1 MKTTLP
7 PLFAFLFLFVFLYPS
22 HGEKDERPNIIVFLV
37 DDYDKPETS
46 PYGGKVLTP
55 NLNRLAKEG
64 MICHNAH
71 VTSTVCT
78 PSRYTFLTGRYAS
91 SSHSNTF
98 LDECPEGTQALPAF
112 NVGLES
118 DRMNVGRVLADA
130 GYATG
135 FVGKY
140 HVHDTDHS
148 KEASLFGDLDV
159 PKNAEYS
166 EKLNKRKFKLE
177 KLQRDLVKKN
187 GFTWAK
193 NIYWGNLKSP
203 FKGHNPD
210 WTAQAALEFIEE
222 HKDQPFYLHCCS
234 TLLHG
239 PNGEWFKSMMEKELA
254 TGEGY
259 LKKPLGLIDRKSVWK
274 RIQKA
279 GLTEAEVGY
288 LWMDDSL
295 GLILDKLDKLGIADN
310 TIVVFVSDHGSEKK
324 GSLIKTRGTEIPCLI
339 RWPKVIKPGS
349 VSRGLLQNTDFVP
362 TWFELA
368 KVKIPKGY
376 HFDGK
381 SLAPM
386 FKDPAVSIRKYI
398 YGEQGAARAI
408 KTEAFEYISIRYT
421 DEQISEAQSK
431 RADRA
436 YKTLLGLSSG
446 ISRAR
451 YFHPDIFS
459 ADQLYDLS
467 KDPNSQKNVADD
479 SSYAGQLKKMKAM
492 LTRTVKE
499 LGPRPYGDFVP
510 GKGTSDAEA
519 SQKVLD
525 QLAAYHANENKNLY
539 WLLLFKKNIH

>member
-1 MKTTLP
+1 MCFSR
-7 PLFAFLFLFVFLYPS
+7 LFSINLINFFSIFSFVINLN
-22 HGEKDERPNIIVFLV
+22 GQLLKPNIIVFLV

-55 NLNRLAKEG
+55 NLDRLAKEG

-91 SSHSNTF
+91 SSHSNT
-98 LDECPEGTQALPAF
+98 
-112 NVGLES
+112 LES

-148 KEASLFGDLDV
+148 KEGSLFGDLDV
-159 PKNAEYS
+159 LKNAKYS
-166 EKLNKRKFKLE
+166 DQLNKRKFKLE
-177 KLQRDLVKKN
+177 KLQRELIKKN

-193 NIYWGNLKSP
+193 NIYWGNLKQP

-239 PNGEWFKSMMEKELA
+239 PNGEWFKSMMEKEHL
-254 TGEGY
+254 TGEGF
-259 LKKPLGLIDRKSVWK
+259 LKKPLGLIDRESVWK

-295 GLILDKLDKLGIADN
+295 GLILDKLDEIGIADN
-310 TIVVFVSDHGSEKK
+310 TIVLFVSDHGSDKK

-368 KVKIPKGY
+368 KAKIPESY
-376 HFDGK
+376 HIDGK
-381 SLAPM
+381 SLAAM
-386 FKDPAVSIRKYI
+386 FKDPKVSIRKHI

-408 KTEAFEYISIRYT
+408 KTKAFEYISIRYT
-421 DEQISEAQSK
+421 DEQITGALSK

-467 KDPNSQKNVADD
+467 KDPD
-479 SSYAGQLKKMKAM
+479 SLNNLATDPSYAGQLKKMKNM
-492 LTRTVKE
+492 LTKTVKN
-499 LGPRPYGDFVP
+499 LGSRPYGDFVQ
-510 GKGTSDAEA
+510 GEGTSDAEA

-525 QLAAYHANENKNLY
+525 LLAAYHAKES
-539 WLLLFKKNIH
+539 KKKK

>member
-1 MKTTLP
+1 MKITLYS
-7 PLFAFLFLFVFLYPS
+7 LCACLFLFVFLYPS
-22 HGEKDERPNIIVFLV
+22 HGKKDERPNIIVFLV

-55 NLNRLAKEG
+55 NLDRLAKEG

-98 LDECPEGTQALPAF
+98 LDECPKGTQALPAF

-148 KEASLFGDLDV
+148 KEGSLFGDLDV
-159 PKNAEYS
+159 PKNAKYS
-166 EKLNKRKFKLE
+166 DQVNNRKFKLE
-177 KLQRDLVKKN
+177 KFQRELVKKN

-193 NIYWGNLKSP
+193 NIYWGNLKQP

-210 WTAQAALEFIEE
+210 WTAQASLEFIEE

-254 TGEGY
+254 SGEGF
-259 LKKPLGLIDRKSVWK
+259 LKKPINLIDRKSVWE

-288 LWMDDSL
+288 LWMDESL
-295 GLILDKLDKLGIADN
+295 GLILDKLDELGIADN
-310 TIVVFVSDHGSEKK
+310 TIVVFVSDHGSERK

-339 RWPKVIKPGS
+339 RWPRVIKPGS
-349 VSRGLLQNTDFVP
+349 VSCGLLQNTDFVP

-368 KVKIPKGY
+368 KAKIPKNY
-376 HFDGK
+376 HIDGK
-381 SLAPM
+381 SLAAM
-386 FKDPAVSIRKYI
+386 FKDPTVSIRKYI

-421 DEQISEAQSK
+421 DEQITGALSK

-467 KDPNSQKNVADD
+467 KDPNSQKNVAHD
-479 SSYAGQLKKMKAM
+479 SGYAEQLKKMKAI
-492 LTRTVKE
+492 LTKTVKE

-510 GKGTSDAEA
+510 GEGTSDAET

-525 QLAAYHANENKNLY
+525 QLAVYHAKEG
-539 WLLLFKKNIH
+539 KKKK

>member
-1 MKTTLP
+1 MHLP
-7 PLFAFLFLFVFLYPS
+7 NLPSIALLFSCVLLASSF
-22 HGEKDERPNIIVFLV
+22 GEKIAKPNVIVFLV

-55 NLNRLAKEG
+55 NLDRLAKEG

-159 PKNAEYS
+159 PKNAKYS
-166 EKLNKRKFKLE
+166 DQLNKKKFQLE
-177 KLQRDLVKKN
+177 KLQRELIKKN

-193 NIYWGNLKSP
+193 NIYWGNLKQP

-222 HKDQPFYLHCCS
+222 HKNQPFYLHCCS

-254 TGEGY
+254 SGEGF
-259 LKKPLGLIDRKSVWK
+259 LKKPLNLIDRKSVWE

-288 LWMDDSL
+288 LWMDECL
-295 GLILDKLDKLGIADN
+295 GLILDKLDSLGIADN
-310 TIVVFVSDHGSEKK
+310 TIVVFVSDHGSERK

-339 RWPKVIKPGS
+339 RWPKGIKPGS
-349 VSRGLLQNTDFVP
+349 VSHGLLQNTDFVP

-368 KVKIPKGY
+368 KAKIPKGY
-376 HFDGK
+376 HIDGK
-381 SLAPM
+381 SLVPM
-386 FKDPAVSIRKYI
+386 FENPSISVREFI
-398 YGEQGAARAI
+398 YAEQGAARAI
-408 KTEAFEYISIRYT
+408 KTDTLEYLSIRYT
-421 DEQISEAQSK
+421 DEQIAMAQSK

-467 KDPNSQKNVADD
+467 KDPDSQNNLATDP
-479 SSYAGQLKKMKAM
+479 SYAGQLKKMKNM
-492 LTRTVKE
+492 LTKTVKN
-499 LGPRPYGDFVP
+499 LGSRPYGDFVP
-510 GKGTSDAEA
+510 GEGTNDAEA

-525 QLAAYHANENKNLY
+525 QLAAYHAKES
-539 WLLLFKKNIH
+539 KKKK

>member
-1 MKTTLP
+1 MHFP
-7 PLFAFLFLFVFLYPS
+7 PSCSLIAMMFLSLGSFFGKLQGQS
-22 HGEKDERPNIIVFLV
+22 EKPNIIVFLV

-46 PYGGKVLTP
+46 PYGGNVLTP
-55 NLNRLAKEG
+55 NLDRLAKEG

-98 LDECPEGTQALPAF
+98 LEECPEGTQALPAF

-148 KEASLFGDLDV
+148 KEGSLFGDLDV
-159 PKNAEYS
+159 PKNAKYS
-166 EKLNKRKFKLE
+166 DQLNKRKFKLE
-177 KLQRDLVKKN
+177 KLQRELIKKN

-193 NIYWGNLKSP
+193 NIYWGNLKQP

-210 WTAQAALEFIEE
+210 WTARAALEFIEE
-222 HKDQPFYLHCCS
+222 YKDQPFYLHCCS

-239 PNGEWFKSMMEKELA
+239 PNGEWFKSMLEKELV
-254 TGEGY
+254 TGEGF
-259 LKKPLGLIDRKSVWK
+259 LKKPINLIDRESVWK

-295 GLILDKLDKLGIADN
+295 GLILDKLDSLGITDN
-310 TIVVFVSDHGSEKK
+310 TIVVFASDHGSEKK

-339 RWPKVIKPGS
+339 RWPKGIKPGS
-349 VSRGLLQNTDFVP
+349 VSHGLFQNTDFVP

-368 KVKIPKGY
+368 SAKIPQDY
-376 HFDGK
+376 HMDGK
-381 SLAPM
+381 SLVPM
-386 FKDPAVSIRKYI
+386 FEDPSVSVREFI
-398 YGEQGAARAI
+398 YAEQGAARAI
-408 KTEAFEYISIRYT
+408 KTDSLEYLSIRYT
-421 DEQISEAQSK
+421 NKQIAATHNKRSE
-431 RADRA
+431 RTF
-436 YKTLLGLSSG
+436 KTLLGLSSG

-467 KDPNSQKNVADD
+467 KDPNSQKNVAED
-479 SSYAGQLKKMKAM
+479 SSYAKQLKKMKAI
-492 LTRTVKE
+492 LTKTIKE

-510 GKGTSDAEA
+510 GEGTSDAEA

-525 QLAAYHANENKNLY
+525 QLAAYHTKQNK
-539 WLLLFKKNIH
+539 KEK

>member
-1 MKTTLP
+1 MNRSLLTLFFFS
-7 PLFAFLFLFVFLYPS
+7 LGFLSPS
-22 HGEKDERPNIIVFLV
+22 FGEKTDRPNIIVFLV

-55 NLNRLAKEG
+55 NLDRLAKEG

-91 SSHSNTF
+91 SSYSKTF
-98 LDECPEGTQALPAF
+98 LAECPEGTQALPAF

-148 KEASLFGDLDV
+148 KEGSLFGALDV
-159 PKNAEYS
+159 PKNAKYS
-166 EKLNKRKFKLE
+166 EKLNDRKFKLE
-177 KLQRDLVKKN
+177 KLQRELVKKN
-187 GFTWAK
+187 GFSWAK

-222 HKDQPFYLHCCS
+222 HKEQPFYLHCCS

-239 PNGEWFKSMMEKELA
+239 PNGEWFKSMMEKELV
-254 TGEGY
+254 TGEGF
-259 LKKPLGLIDRKSVWK
+259 LKKPLGLIDRESVWK

-295 GLILDKLDKLGIADN
+295 GLILDKLDALGIADN
-310 TIVVFVSDHGSEKK
+310 TIVVFVSDHGSERK

-349 VSRGLLQNTDFVP
+349 VSHGLLQNTDFVP

-368 KVKIPKGY
+368 GTKIPEDY
-376 HFDGK
+376 HMDGK
-381 SLAPM
+381 SLVPM
-386 FKDPAVSIRKYI
+386 FKDPAVSIREFVYA
-398 YGEQGAARAI
+398 EQGAARAI
-408 KTEAFEYISIRYT
+408 KTDEWEYVSLRYT
-421 DEQISEAQSK
+421 DEQFAAAQSK
-431 RADRA
+431 RSDRA
-436 YKTLLGLSSG
+436 FKTLLGLSGG

-451 YFHPDIFS
+451 HFHPGIFS
-459 ADQLYDLS
+459 ADQLYHLAH
-467 KDPNSQKNVADD
+467 DPASQKNLAGDKG
-479 SSYAGQLKKMKAM
+479 YAGQLRKMKNM
-492 LTRTVKE
+492 LTQTVKK

-510 GKGTSDAEA
+510 GEGTSDAEA
-519 SQKVLD
+519 SQKILD
-525 QLAAYHANENKNLY
+525 KLSVYHAKENK
-539 WLLLFKKNIH
+539 KKR

>member
-1 MKTTLP
+1 MKITLP
-7 PLFAFLFLFVFLYPS
+7 SLFSFLFLFVFLYPS
-22 HGEKDERPNIIVFLV
+22 HGEKDKRPNIIVFLV

-46 PYGGKVLTP
+46 PYGWEVLTP
-55 NLNRLAKEG
+55 NLDRLAKEG

-112 NVGLES
+112 NVVLES

-140 HVHDTDHS
+140 HVHDADHS
-148 KEASLFGDLDV
+148 KEGSLFGDLDV
-159 PKNAEYS
+159 PKNARYS
-166 EKLNKRKFKLE
+166 DQLNKKKFKLE
-177 KLQRDLVKKN
+177 KLQRELIKKN

-193 NIYWGNLKSP
+193 NIYWGNLKQP

-210 WTAQAALEFIEE
+210 WTAQAALEFMEE

-254 TGEGY
+254 SGEGF
-259 LKKPLGLIDRKSVWK
+259 LKKPLNLIDRKSVWE

-279 GLTEAEVGY
+279 GLTESEVGY

-295 GLILDKLDKLGIADN
+295 GLILDKLDELGIAEN
-310 TIVVFVSDHGSEKK
+310 TIVVFVSDHGSERK

-368 KVKIPKGY
+368 KAKIPESY
-376 HFDGK
+376 HIDGK

-386 FKDPAVSIRKYI
+386 FKDHAVSIRKHI

-408 KTEAFEYISIRYT
+408 KTEDFEYICIRYT
-421 DEQISEAQSK
+421 DEQITGALSK

-467 KDPNSQKNVADD
+467 KDPNSQKNVAYD
-479 SSYAGQLKKMKAM
+479 SVYAEQLKKMKAV
-492 LTRTVKE
+492 LTQTVME

-510 GKGTSDAEA
+510 GEGTSDAEA

-525 QLAAYHANENKNLY
+525 QLAAYHAKES
-539 WLLLFKKNIH
+539 KKKK

>member
-1 MKTTLP
+1 MKTSLHF
-7 PLFAFLFLFVFLYPS
+7 LFASLFLFVFLDPS
-22 HGEKDERPNIIVFLV
+22 HGKKDERPNIIVFLV

-46 PYGGKVLTP
+46 PYGGNVLTP
-55 NLNRLAKEG
+55 NLGRLADEG

-98 LDECPEGTQALPAF
+98 LDECPKGTQALPAF

-140 HVHDTDHS
+140 HVHDADHS
-148 KEASLFGDLDV
+148 KEGSLFGDLDV
-159 PKNAEYS
+159 PKNAKYS
-166 EKLNKRKFKLE
+166 DQLNKRKFKLE
-177 KLQRDLVKKN
+177 KLQRELIKKN

-193 NIYWGNLKSP
+193 NIYWGNLKQP

-210 WTAQAALEFIEE
+210 WTAQAALEFIDEY
-222 HKDQPFYLHCCS
+222 KDQPFYLHCCS

-239 PNGEWFKSMMEKELA
+239 PNKEWFKSMMEKELA
-254 TGEGY
+254 TGEGFI
-259 LKKPLGLIDRKSVWK
+259 KKPLNLIDRKSVWE

-295 GLILDKLDKLGIADN
+295 GLILDKLDELGIADN
-310 TIVVFVSDHGSEKK
+310 TIVVFVSDHGSERK

-339 RWPKVIKPGS
+339 RWPRVIKPGS

-368 KVKIPKGY
+368 KTKIPKNY
-376 HFDGK
+376 HIDGK
-381 SLAPM
+381 SLAAM
-386 FKDPAVSIRKYI
+386 FKDPTVSIRKYI

-421 DEQISEAQSK
+421 DEQITGALSK

-467 KDPNSQKNVADD
+467 KDPNSQKNVAHD
-479 SSYAGQLKKMKAM
+479 SGYAEQLKKMKAI

-510 GKGTSDAEA
+510 GEGTSDAEA

-525 QLAAYHANENKNLY
+525 QLAAYHAKENK
-539 WLLLFKKNIH
+539 KKK

>member
-1 MKTTLP
+1 MHLRNLSVFVL
-7 PLFAFLFLFVFLYPS
+7 LFACGFLSPS
-22 HGEKDERPNIIVFLV
+22 HGEKTTKPNIIVFLV

-55 NLNRLAKEG
+55 NLDRLAKEG

-91 SSHSNTF
+91 SSHSKMF
-98 LDECPEGTQALPAF
+98 LEECPEGTQALPAF

-140 HVHDTDHS
+140 HVHDMDHGN
-148 KEASLFGDLDV
+148 EGSLFGDLEV
-159 PKNAEYS
+159 PKNAKYTE
-166 EKLNKRKFKLE
+166 ELNKRKFKLE
-177 KLQRDLVKKN
+177 KLQRELIKKN

-222 HKDQPFYLHCCS
+222 HKEQPFYLHCCS

-239 PNGEWFKSMMEKELA
+239 PNGEWFKSMMEKELV
-254 TGEGY
+254 TGEGF
-259 LKKPLGLIDRKSVWK
+259 LKKPLGLIDRKSVWE

-295 GLILDKLDKLGIADN
+295 GLILDKLDALGIAEN
-310 TIVVFVSDHGSEKK
+310 TIVVFVSDHGSERK

-349 VSRGLLQNTDFVP
+349 VNSGLLQNTDFVP

-368 KVKIPKGY
+368 KAKIPENY
-376 HFDGK
+376 HIDGK
-381 SLAPM
+381 SLVPM
-386 FKDPAVSIRKYI
+386 FRDPSVSIRKFI
-398 YGEQGAARAI
+398 YAEQGAARAI
-408 KTEAFEYISIRYT
+408 KTDTFEYVSIRYT
-421 DEQISEAQSK
+421 DEQIAAAQSK

-436 YKTLLGLSSG
+436 FKTLLGLSGG
-446 ISRAR
+446 ISRAKD
-451 YFHPDIFS
+451 FHPGIFS

-467 KDPNSQKNVADD
+467 KDPDSQKNLASI

-492 LTRTVKE
+492 LTKTVKK
-499 LGPRPYGDFVP
+499 LGPRPYGEFVP
-510 GKGTSDAEA
+510 GKGTNDAAA
-519 SQKVLD
+519 SQEILD
-525 QLAAYHANENKNLY
+525 KLSVYNSAQG
-539 WLLLFKKNIH
+539 KKKK

>member
-148 KEASLFGDLDV
+148 KEGSLFGDLDV
-159 PKNAEYS
+159 PKNATYS
-166 EKLNKRKFKLE
+166 DQLNKRKFKLE
-177 KLQRDLVKKN
+177 KLQRELIKKN
-187 GFTWAK
+187 GFSWAK
-193 NIYWGNLKSP
+193 NIYWGNLKHP

-210 WTAQAALEFIEE
+210 WTAKAALEFIEE

-239 PNGEWFKSMMEKELA
+239 PNREWFKSMMEKELA
-254 TGEGY
+254 TGEGF
-259 LKKPLGLIDRKSVWK
+259 LKKPLGLIDRKSVWE

-398 YGEQGAARAI
+398 YGEQGAARAV

-479 SSYAGQLKKMKAM
+479 SSYAGQLKKMKAI

-519 SQKVLD
+519 SQKILD
-525 QLAAYHANENKNLY
+525 QLAAYHAKENK
-539 WLLLFKKNIH
+539 KKK

>member
-1 MKTTLP
+1 MKISLP
-7 PLFAFLFLFVFLYPS
+7 PLFSFLFLFVFLYPS
-22 HGEKDERPNIIVFLV
+22 HGEKDKRPNIILFLV

-55 NLNRLAKEG
+55 SLDRLAKEG
-64 MICHNAH
+64 MIAHNAH

-98 LDECPEGTQALPAF
+98 LEECPEGTQALPAF

-118 DRMNVGRVLADA
+118 DRMNVGRILADA

-140 HVHDTDHS
+140 HVHDTDHGN
-148 KEASLFGDLDV
+148 EGSLFGALEV
-159 PKNAEYS
+159 PKNAEFS
-166 EKLNKRKFKLE
+166 EELNGRKFKLE
-177 KLQRDLVKKN
+177 KLQRELVKQN

-193 NIYWGNLKSP
+193 NIYWGNLKNP
-203 FKGHNPD
+203 FKGHNPE

-239 PNGEWFKSMMEKELA
+239 PNGEWFKSMMEKELV
-254 TGEGY
+254 TGEGL
-259 LKKPLGLIDRKSVWK
+259 LKKPLGIIDRKSVWE

-279 GLTEAEVGY
+279 GLSEAEVGY

-295 GLILDKLDKLGIADN
+295 GLILDKLDEIGIADN
-310 TIVVFVSDHGSEKK
+310 TIVVFVSDHGSDKK

-368 KVKIPKGY
+368 GAKLPKEY
-376 HFDGK
+376 HLDGK
-381 SLAPM
+381 SLVPM

-398 YGEQGAARAI
+398 YAEQGAARAI

-421 DEQISEAQSK
+421 DEQIVAAQGN
-431 RADRA
+431 RAERA
-436 YKTLLGLSSG
+436 FKTLLGLSGG
-446 ISRAR
+446 ISRAKD
-451 YFHPDIFS
+451 FHPGAFS

-467 KDPNSQKNVADD
+467 KDPDSQKNLADD
-479 SSYAGQLKKMKAM
+479 PSYAGQLKKMKAM
-492 LTRTVKE
+492 LTRTIKK
-499 LGPRPYGDFVP
+499 LGPRPYGEFVS
-510 GKGTSDAEA
+510 GQGTSDAKS
-519 SQKVLD
+519 SQEILD
-525 QLAAYHANENKNLY
+525 KLSVYHTTENTKRNRT
-539 WLLLFKKNIH
+539 KTR

>member
-1 MKTTLP
+1 MHFP
-7 PLFAFLFLFVFLYPS
+7 PSCFLIAIFFLALSSFFGKLQGLS
-22 HGEKDERPNIIVFLV
+22 EKPNIIVFLV

-64 MICHNAH
+64 MVCHNAH

-91 SSHSNTF
+91 SSHSKTF
-98 LDECPEGTQALPAF
+98 LAECPEGAQALPAF

-140 HVHDTDHS
+140 HVHDMDHGN
-148 KEASLFGDLDV
+148 EGSLFGELEV

-166 EKLNKRKFKLE
+166 DKLNERKFKLE
-177 KLQRDLVKKN
+177 KLQRELVKKN

-193 NIYWGNLKSP
+193 NIYWGNLKQP

-222 HKDQPFYLHCCS
+222 QKDQPFYLHYCS

-254 TGEGY
+254 SGEGF
-259 LKKPLGLIDRKSVWK
+259 LKKPLNLIDRKSVWE

-310 TIVVFVSDHGSEKK
+310 TIVVFVSDHGSERK

-368 KVKIPKGY
+368 GTKIPEDY
-376 HFDGK
+376 HMDGK
-381 SLAPM
+381 SLLPM
-386 FKDPAVSIRKYI
+386 FKDPSVFIRKYI
-398 YGEQGAARAI
+398 YAEQGAARAI
-408 KTEAFEYISIRYT
+408 KTDTLEFISIRYT
-421 DEQISEAQSK
+421 DEQIVAAQSN
-431 RADRA
+431 RGDRTS
-436 YKTLLGLSSG
+436 KTLLGLSGG

-451 YFHPDIFS
+451 YFHPGIFS
-459 ADQLYDLS
+459 ADQLYDLT
-467 KDPNSQKNVADD
+467 KDPESQKNLANDP
-479 SSYAGQLKKMKAM
+479 SYAGQLKKMKFL
-492 LTRTVKE
+492 LTRKVKK
-499 LGPRPYGDFVP
+499 LGPRPYGEFVP
-510 GKGTSDAEA
+510 GKGTNDAES
-519 SQKVLD
+519 SQKILD
-525 QLAAYHANENKNLY
+525 QLAVYHAKENK
-539 WLLLFKKNIH
+539 KIKTR

>member
-1 MKTTLP
+1 MRLRYLS
-7 PLFAFLFLFVFLYPS
+7 LFFCILLSSSF
-22 HGEKDERPNIIVFLV
+22 GEKTNRPNIIVFLV

-55 NLNRLAKEG
+55 NLDRLAKEG

-98 LDECPEGTQALPAF
+98 LEECPKGTQALPAF

-148 KEASLFGDLDV
+148 KEGSLFGDLDV
-159 PKNAEYS
+159 PKNAKYS
-166 EKLNKRKFKLE
+166 DQLNKRKFKLE
-177 KLQRDLVKKN
+177 KLQRELVQKN

-193 NIYWGNLKSP
+193 NIYWGNLKQP

-239 PNGEWFKSMMEKELA
+239 PNKEWFKSMMEKELA
-254 TGEGY
+254 SGEGF
-259 LKKPLGLIDRKSVWK
+259 LKKPLNLIDRKSVLE

-279 GLTEAEVGY
+279 GLSEAEVGY

-295 GLILDKLDKLGIADN
+295 GLILDKLDELGIADN
-310 TIVVFVSDHGSEKK
+310 TIVVFVSDHGSERK

-368 KVKIPKGY
+368 KAKIPENY
-376 HFDGK
+376 HIDGK
-381 SLAPM
+381 SLAAM

-408 KTEAFEYISIRYT
+408 KTEDFEYISIRYT
-421 DEQISEAQSK
+421 DAQITGAQSK
-431 RADRA
+431 RADRT

-467 KDPNSQKNVADD
+467 KDPNLQKNVAHD
-479 SSYAGQLKKMKAM
+479 SGYAEQLKKMKAI
-492 LTRTVKE
+492 LTKTVKE

-510 GKGTSDAEA
+510 GEGTSDAEA

-525 QLAAYHANENKNLY
+525 QLAAYHAKENK
-539 WLLLFKKNIH
+539 KKK

>member
-1 MKTTLP
+1 MHLRYLSLLVL
-7 PLFAFLFLFVFLYPS
+7 LFSCVLLASSF
-22 HGEKDERPNIIVFLV
+22 GEKTAKPNVIVFLV

-55 NLNRLAKEG
+55 NLDRLAKEG

-91 SSHSNTF
+91 SSHSKTF
-98 LDECPEGTQALPAF
+98 LEECPTGTQALPAF

-148 KEASLFGDLDV
+148 KEGSLFGDLDV

-166 EKLNKRKFKLE
+166 DQLNKRKFKLE

-187 GFTWAK
+187 GFSWAK

-222 HKDQPFYLHCCS
+222 HKNQPFYLHCCS

-239 PNGEWFKSMMEKELA
+239 PNGEWFKSMMEKELV
-254 TGEGY
+254 TGEGF
-259 LKKPLGLIDRKSVWK
+259 LKKPLGLIDRESVWK

-295 GLILDKLDKLGIADN
+295 GLILDKLDALGIADN
-310 TIVVFVSDHGSEKK
+310 TIVLFVSDHGSERK

-339 RWPKVIKPGS
+339 RWPKVIKAGS
-349 VSRGLLQNTDFVP
+349 VSHGLLQNTDFVP

-368 KVKIPKGY
+368 GAKVPQDYRI
-376 HFDGK
+376 DGK
-381 SLAPM
+381 SLLPM
-386 FKDPAVSIRKYI
+386 FKDPSVSIRKFVYA
-398 YGEQGAARAI
+398 EQGPGRAI
-408 KTEAFEYISIRYT
+408 KTKEWEYVSLRYT
-421 DEQISEAQSK
+421 DEQIAAAKGNRS
-431 RADRA
+431 DRA
-436 YKTLLGLSSG
+436 FKSFLGLSGG
-446 ISRAR
+446 ISRAKD
-451 YFHPDIFS
+451 FHPGTFS
-459 ADQLYDLS
+459 ADQLYHLAH
-467 KDPNSQKNVADD
+467 DPDSQKNLAGDQG
-479 SSYAGQLKKMKAM
+479 YAGQLRKMKSM
-492 LTRTVKE
+492 LTKTVKK

-510 GKGTSDAEA
+510 GKGTSDADT
-519 SQKVLD
+519 SQKILD
-525 QLAAYHANENKNLY
+525 KLSVYHTTNG
-539 WLLLFKKNIH
+539 KKKK

>member
-1 MKTTLP
+1 MKTTLS

-525 QLAAYHANENKNLY
+525 QLAAYHANENK
-539 WLLLFKKNIH
+539 KKK

>member
-1 MKTTLP
+1 MKITLP
-7 PLFAFLFLFVFLYPS
+7 SLFSFLFLFVFLYPS
-22 HGEKDERPNIIVFLV
+22 HGEKDKRPNIIVFLV

-46 PYGGKVLTP
+46 PYGGEVLTP
-55 NLNRLAKEG
+55 NLDRLAKEG

-140 HVHDTDHS
+140 HVHDADHS
-148 KEASLFGDLDV
+148 KEGSLFGDLDV
-159 PKNAEYS
+159 PKNARYS
-166 EKLNKRKFKLE
+166 DQLNKKKFKLE
-177 KLQRDLVKKN
+177 KLQRELIKKN

-193 NIYWGNLKSP
+193 NIYWGNLKQP

-210 WTAQAALEFIEE
+210 WTAKAALEFMEE

-254 TGEGY
+254 TGEGF
-259 LKKPLGLIDRKSVWK
+259 LKKPLNLIDRKSVWE

-279 GLTEAEVGY
+279 GLTESEVGY

-295 GLILDKLDKLGIADN
+295 GLILDKLDELGIAEN
-310 TIVVFVSDHGSEKK
+310 TIVVFVSDHGSARK

-368 KVKIPKGY
+368 KTKIPEGY
-376 HFDGK
+376 HIDGK

-386 FKDPAVSIRKYI
+386 FKDPTVSIRKYI

-408 KTEAFEYISIRYT
+408 KTEAFEYICIRYT
-421 DEQISEAQSK
+421 DEQITGALSK

-467 KDPNSQKNVADD
+467 KDPNSQKNVAYD
-479 SSYAGQLKKMKAM
+479 SVYAEQLKKMKAI
-492 LTRTVKE
+492 LTQTVKE
-499 LGPRPYGDFVP
+499 LGPRPYGDFVS
-510 GKGTSDAEA
+510 GEGTSDAEA

-525 QLAAYHANENKNLY
+525 QLAAYHAKENK
-539 WLLLFKKNIH
+539 KKK

>member
-1 MKTTLP
+1 MKITLHF
-7 PLFAFLFLFVFLYPS
+7 LFAFLFLFVFLDPS
-22 HGEKDERPNIIVFLV
+22 HGKKDDRPNIIVFLV

-55 NLNRLAKEG
+55 NLDRLAKEG

-91 SSHSNTF
+91 SSHSKTF
-98 LDECPEGTQALPAF
+98 LDECPKGTQALPAF

-148 KEASLFGDLDV
+148 KEGSLFGDLDV
-159 PKNAEYS
+159 PKNAKYS
-166 EKLNKRKFKLE
+166 DQLNKKKFKLE
-177 KLQRDLVKKN
+177 KLQRELIKKN

-193 NIYWGNLKSP
+193 NIYWGNLKQP

-239 PNGEWFKSMMEKELA
+239 PNGEWFKSMMEKEHF
-254 TGEGY
+254 TGEGF
-259 LKKPLGLIDRKSVWK
+259 LKKPLGLIDRESVWK

-295 GLILDKLDKLGIADN
+295 GLILDKLDEIGIADN
-310 TIVVFVSDHGSEKK
+310 TIVLFVSDHGSDKK

-368 KVKIPKGY
+368 KAKLPKEY
-376 HFDGK
+376 HLDGK
-381 SLAPM
+381 SLVPM
-386 FKDPAVSIRKYI
+386 FNDHAVSIRKYI
-398 YGEQGAARAI
+398 YAEQGAARAI

-421 DEQISEAQSK
+421 DEQIVAAQGN
-431 RADRA
+431 RAERA
-436 YKTLLGLSSG
+436 FKTLLGLSGG
-446 ISRAR
+446 ISRAKD
-451 YFHPDIFS
+451 FHPGTFS

-467 KDPNSQKNVADD
+467 KDPDSQKNLAADP
-479 SSYAGQLKKMKAM
+479 SYAGQLKKMKAM
-492 LTRTVKE
+492 LTRTIKK
-499 LGPRPYGDFVP
+499 LGPRPYGEFVS
-510 GKGTSDAEA
+510 GQGTSDAKS
-519 SQKVLD
+519 SQEILD
-525 QLAAYHANENKNLY
+525 KLSVYHTTESTKRNRTKTR
-539 WLLLFKKNIH
+539 

>member
-91 SSHSNTF
+91 SSHSKTF

-525 QLAAYHANENKNLY
+525 QLAAYHANENK
-539 WLLLFKKNIH
+539 KKK

>member
-1 MKTTLP
+1 MMHLFPHCFSTVMIFLTLGS
-7 PLFAFLFLFVFLYPS
+7 VFGKIQGLA
-22 HGEKDERPNIIVFLV
+22 EKPNVLVFLV

-55 NLNRLAKEG
+55 NLDRLAKEG

-91 SSHSNTF
+91 SSHSKTF
-98 LDECPEGTQALPAF
+98 LDECPEDTQALPAF

-148 KEASLFGDLDV
+148 KEGSLFGNLDV
-159 PKNAEYS
+159 PKNIQYS
-166 EKLNKRKFKLE
+166 DQLNKRKFKLE
-177 KLQRDLVKKN
+177 KLQRNFVKKN

-239 PNGEWFKSMMEKELA
+239 PNGEWFKSMLEKELV
-254 TGEGY
+254 TGEGF
-259 LKKPLGLIDRKSVWK
+259 LKKPINLIDRESVWK

-295 GLILDKLDKLGIADN
+295 GLVLDKLDALGIADN
-310 TIVVFVSDHGSEKK
+310 TIVVFASDHGSEKK

-339 RWPKVIKPGS
+339 RWPKGIKPGS
-349 VSRGLLQNTDFVP
+349 VSHGLFQNTDFVP

-368 KVKIPKGY
+368 GAKPPKEY
-376 HFDGK
+376 HLDGK
-381 SLAPM
+381 SLVPM
-386 FKDPAVSIRKYI
+386 FKNPSVSIRKYI
-398 YGEQGAARAI
+398 YAEQGSARAI
-408 KTEAFEYISIRYT
+408 KTGSLEYISIRYT
-421 DEQISEAQSK
+421 GEQIASTQSN

-436 YKTLLGLSSG
+436 YKTLLGLSGG

-451 YFHPDIFS
+451 HFHPCIFS

-467 KDPNSQKNVADD
+467 KDPDSQKNLANDP
-479 SSYAGQLKKMKAM
+479 SYAKQLKKMKAI
-492 LTRTVKE
+492 LTETVKR
-499 LGPRPYGDFVP
+499 LGPRPYGEFVP
-510 GKGTSDAEA
+510 GKGTSDAKS
-519 SQKVLD
+519 SQRVLD
-525 QLAAYHANENKNLY
+525 KLAAYHDKED
-539 WLLLFKKNIH
+539 KKKK